1 MRTASI
7 LPRSLFAP
15 IVRNVDRI
23 DIMAPHIADDSAM
36 LSSQRHAMHAIACI
50 QTRSMT
56 PPDQTTQDKPQ
67 NVPTTV
73 ALGSGALA
81 VMLAALSMLG
91 PFSVDTYLPAFP
103 DIAASLNATPLQ
115 VQQTLTAY
123 MFSFAMMILLHGAL
137 SDAFGRRNI
146 ILISLAVFAVATLGC
161 AGAHSIEYLWA
172 FRMLQGLAAG
182 AGVVIGR
189 AMIRDLYAGAAAE
202 KLLSLV
208 TMIFSIAPAI
218 APILGG
224 WIVKHLDWRSIFLM
238 LFTYAA
244 LLLFYSFK
252 RLPESLPR
260 TQRQPFNPTFL
271 YHSYRRV
278 FRSPLF
284 HLKAG
289 TVAFNF
295 AGMFLYVAAAPVFL
309 VEHLG
314 LGPDQFGWQFIPTV
328 GGIFCGALT
337 ANRMAGRLP
346 IARQVAIGFCLLIGA
361 AVFNTVYHALF
372 APALPWSV
380 APLFFYTFGMS
391 MVAPGATLLVLDLFP
406 NIRGT
411 VAACQS
417 FLQTMLAALVAGII
431 APTLSY
437 SPLLLAFGQLTC
449 TLIALALWQ
458 GGRAYRQFLEARK
471 NPNAWETIE

>member
-1 MRTASI
+1 MPSSEQT
-7 LPRSLFAP
+7 
-15 IVRNVDRI
+15 
-23 DIMAPHIADDSAM
+23 PHDNN
-36 LSSQRHAMHAIACI
+36 
-50 QTRSMT
+50 T
-56 PPDQTTQDKPQ
+56 PPPLA
-67 NVPTTV
+67 V
-73 ALGSGALA
+73 AIGGSALA
-81 VMLAALSMLG
+81 IMLAALSMLG

-103 DIAASLNATPLQ
+103 NIQASLGATPLE

-123 MFSFAMMILLHGAL
+123 MFSFSVMILLHGAL

-146 ILISLAVFAVATLGC
+146 ILVSLAVFAVATLGC

-189 AMIRDLYAGAAAE
+189 AIIRDLYEGAAAE
-202 KLLSLV
+202 KLLSMV

-218 APILGG
+218 APIIGG
-224 WIVKHLDWRSIFLM
+224 WVVKHLEWRAIFLG
-238 LFTYAA
+238 LFIYAA
-244 LLLFYSFK
+244 LLLFYCYR
-252 RLPESLPR
+252 RLPESLSPAHR
-260 TQRQPFNPTFL
+260 HPFNPSFL
-271 YHSYRRV
+271 FHSYHRV

-289 TVAFNF
+289 TIAFNF

-309 VEHLG
+309 VEHLK

-346 IARQVAIGFCLLIGA
+346 VARQVAIGFGLLLGA
-361 AVFNTVYHALF
+361 AIFNVVYHAFF

-380 APLFFYTFGMS
+380 SPLFFYTFGMS
-391 MVAPGATLLVLDLFP
+391 MVAPGVTLLVLDLFP

-431 APTLSY
+431 APALSH
-437 SPLLLAFGQLTC
+437 SPIMLACGQLGC
-449 TLIALALWQ
+449 TLIALCLWQ
-458 GGRAYRQFLEARK
+458 GGAAYRQYLHARS